1 MCVSLVNVDC
11 FQLTD
16 TAPQCFPFC
25 YQIIKPQTEA
35 PSLGLTGSMTH
46 TSNHQRRETAV
57 QLQTLETVWQG
68 LCGLARLSGKSI
80 LDCGFRE
87 QRHGDGSESGIG
99 TVSCPY

>member
-1 MCVSLVNVDC
+1 MPSMPVSALYTNSYHYHLL
-11 FQLTD
+11 LT
-16 TAPQCFPFC
+16 
-25 YQIIKPQTEA
+25 
-35 PSLGLTGSMTH
+35 TH
-46 TSNHQRRETAV
+46 TVGAQRRETAV